1 MCLCNT
7 TEFIIGCDYR
17 RKERMGE
24 DNRFILPFAKYFE
37 YHAVAINLAS
47 IGDSIRNCQSLIM

>member
-1 MCLCNT
+1 M
-7 TEFIIGCDYR
+7 EFIIGCDYR